1 MRTRQNGEELTA
13 AGLAEDI
20 IAFGDEMA
28 DDGHSVA
35 ARELGRDLYEVVLR
49 AEQRA
54 TSVGFAD
61 GMQLGAKIEHRV
73 AVEAIATAALHVLGK
88 DIGDGEIKLGA
99 LGSWWPSFETAIG
112 PKGQEG
118 GSR

>member
-20 IAFGDEMA
+20 LAFGQRCGEDSE
-28 DDGHSVA
+28 

-54 TSVGFAD
+54 TSIGFAD

-73 AVEAIATAALHVLGK
+73 AVEAVATAALHVLGK
-88 DIGDGEIKLGA
+88 DIGDGEIALGA